1 MHRIKAV
8 IVNTCREAIRNKLL
22 YTVVFFL
29 IILLGISSILGSFT
43 MGEVSRFVI
52 NFGLAGIELLGV
64 TMAIVTGTGIIYNE
78 IQRKTIFTI
87 IPKPIKR
94 WEFILGKFLGLS
106 IALLFQTILMLI
118 VVILFLFIVG
128 ARVYPIILLGGLFIY
143 LIIILTISITIFFS
157 TFSSPILSGLF
168 AATIYFIGNSLG
180 ELEVLISRISL
191 SSGERLL
198 IDFFYI
204 ILPNF
209 SNLNIKNQVVHNTA
223 LPGGYALFSILYA
236 VAYMLFM
243 LLLATLI
250 FEKKELY

>member
-250 FEKKELY
+250 FEKKEFY